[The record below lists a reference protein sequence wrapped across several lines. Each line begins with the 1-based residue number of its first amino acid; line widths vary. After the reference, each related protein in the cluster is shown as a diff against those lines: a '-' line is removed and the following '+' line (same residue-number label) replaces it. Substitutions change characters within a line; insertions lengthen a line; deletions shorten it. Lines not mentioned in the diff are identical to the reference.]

1 MKPKVGPK
9 KGMAKKMSS
18 AGTGMRNGGAVK
30 RMRGGGMAAKPK
42 VGPKKPPGM
51 RNGGMAKKEVPEAN
65 KGLAKLPKNVRNK
78 MGFMADGGAVKPKPK
93 EGPKKMRN
101 GGAAKKMAKGGAVK
115 KTAKGGAA
123 VRSSSSKSL

>member
-1 MKPKVGPK
+1 MPGMKPKVGPK
-9 KGMAKKMSS
+9 KGM
-18 AGTGMRNGGAVK
+18 VK
-30 RMRGGGMAAKPK
+30 RMRGGGMAA
-42 VGPKKPPGM
+42 KPPGM

-93 EGPKKMRN
+93 EGPKRMRN
-101 GGAAKKMAKGGAVK
+101 GGAVK

-123 VRSSSSKSL
+123 VRSSSAKSL

>member
-1 MKPKVGPK
+1 MPGMKPKVGPK
-9 KGMAKKMSS
+9 KGIAKKMRS

-30 RMRGGGMAAKPK
+30 KMRSGGM
-42 VGPKKPPGM
+42 V
-51 RNGGMAKKEVPEAN
+51 KKEVPEAN

-93 EGPKKMRN
+93 EGPKKMRS
-101 GGAAKKMAKGGAVK
+101 GGAVK
-115 KTAKGGAA
+115 KMAKGGAA